1 MKSRRASGILLHPTS
16 LPGEAGRAGS
26 GAVAGEAG
34 DGGCGDFGTEAL
46 HFIDWLAAAGQR
58 YWQVLPLTP
67 PGPGHSPYMS
77 ASTHAGNPVLI
88 SIERLV
94 SAGLLDAEG
103 IAADDARAGG
113 SGAGSGWGTGAGPGN
128 GSRTGSGAGAGD
140 DPGPG
145 GDQSRAANRPSPARF
160 AALER
165 VEARKLRLLRRAA
178 DRFFGDD
185 PALDDARAAFRQWSA
200 AQVGWLD
207 DYALFQAVD
216 AAEGR
221 RSWSQWPAPLARRE
235 PAAIAAARREHEAEC
250 RYWSFVQWIFDTQ
263 WQAVRAYARE
273 RGVAII
279 GDLPIYCASHSAD
292 VWVNPGLFEL
302 DERLEPAVVAGVPPD
317 YFSATGQLWGNPLY
331 RWSAHAEEHY
341 AWWIARMRSALRH
354 ADVVRIDHFRGF
366 AGYWEVPA
374 TAATAIDGQWRPG
387 PGIALFDAMR
397 AALGELPIIAEDLG
411 TITDDVIALRDD
423 LGLPGMAVLQFA
435 FGGGP
440 DNAYLPH
447 NLQRNCVIYTGTH
460 DNDTSRGW
468 FATAPDAER
477 RATQVY
483 LKTDGSEIQW
493 DLIHAASSSVAA
505 LAIYPMQDVLGLDS
519 DARMNV
525 PGRGDVQWRW
535 RFTWDQV
542 APWQAERLA
551 LIGKAHGRRE
561 R

>member
-1 MKSRRASGILLHPTS
+1 MRFERASGVLLHPTS
-16 LPGEAGRAGS
+16 LPGPHGS
-26 GAVAGEAG
+26 GDLGPDARHFVDWLVAG
-34 DGGCGDFGTEAL
+34 
-46 HFIDWLAAAGQR
+46 GQKL
-58 YWQVLPLTP
+58 WQVLPLAGI
-67 PGPGHSPYMS
+67 GPGNSPYMS
-77 ASTHAGNPVLI
+77 NSAFAGNLLLIDLAELQQQGWLEPDDLQPVPGMDAHAVEFGI
-88 SIERLV
+88 VHRFRMERL
-94 SAGLLDAEG
+94 AKA
-103 IAADDARAGG
+103 ARA
-113 SGAGSGWGTGAGPGN
+113 
-128 GSRTGSGAGAGD
+128 
-140 DPGPG
+140 
-145 GDQSRAANRPSPARF
+145 F
-160 AALER
+160 AARGTAEQ
-165 VEARKLRLLRRAA
+165 RAG
-178 DRFFGDD
+178 F
-185 PALDDARAAFRQWSA
+185 AAFEADHAS
-200 AQVGWLD
+200 WLA
-207 DYALFQAVD
+207 DYALFISLCEERGWSDWWRWEPGLVRRDPAVLAD
-216 AAEGR
+216 ARARHAERVFFFRFG
-221 RSWSQWPAPLARRE
+221 QWCFHR
-235 PAAIAAARREHEAEC
+235 
-250 RYWSFVQWIFDTQ
+250 QW
-263 WQAVRAYARE
+263 AKLKAYANG
-273 RGVAII
+273 RGVQII
-279 GDLPIYCASHSAD
+279 GDTPIFIAYLSAE
-292 VWVNPGLFEL
+292 VWANQHLFEL
-302 DERLEPAVVAGVPPD
+302 DDEGRPTVVAGVPPD

-374 TAATAIDGQWRPG
+374 TAATAIGGQWRPG

>member
-1 MKSRRASGILLHPTS
+1 MKAARASGILLHPTS
-16 LPGEAGRAGS
+16 LPGGGS
-26 GAVAGEAG
+26 DAAR
-34 DGGCGDFGTEAL
+34 GGCGDFGDQAL
-46 HFIDWLAAAGQR
+46 RFVDWLAAAGQR

-94 SAGLLDAEG
+94 TAGLLDADAIAADG
-103 IAADDARAGG
+103 IAAEAAPVGRPG
-113 SGAGSGWGTGAGPGN
+113 GTGAAVTA
-128 GSRTGSGAGAGD
+128 S
-140 DPGPG
+140 
-145 GDQSRAANRPSPARF
+145 SPHF
-160 AALER
+160 AELEG
-165 VEARKLRLLRRAA
+165 VEARKLGLLRRAA
-178 DRFFGDD
+178 ERFFGDD
-185 PALDDARAAFRQWSA
+185 PALGEARTAFRQWSA

-216 AAEGR
+216 AAEGG
-221 RSWSQWPAPLARRE
+221 RSWSQWPPALARRE
-235 PAAIAAARREHEAEC
+235 PAAITAARREHEAEC

-302 DERLEPAVVAGVPPD
+302 DEQLQPAVVAGVPPD

-331 RWSAHAEEHY
+331 RWSAHAEEDY

-374 TAATAIDGQWRPG
+374 TATTAIDGQWRPG
-387 PGIALFDAMR
+387 PGIALFDAVR

-411 TITDDVIALRDD
+411 TITADVIALRDD

-493 DLIHAASSSVAA
+493 DLIHAASSSVAT
-505 LAIYPMQDVLGLDS
+505 LAIYPMQDVLGLGS
-519 DARMNV
+519 EARMNL
-525 PGRGDVQWRW
+525 PGRGEVQWRW
-535 RFTWDQV
+535 RFSWDQV

-551 LIGKAHGRRE
+551 LIGSAHGRRGD
-561 R
+561 